1 MPEALKNM
9 FYTRAFF
16 EDLVAV
22 VQEFHPAFDR
32 AAFLSGI
39 YDNSWDAL
47 ELKERMRHTTRTL
60 HEFLPGDYRAALDIL
75 LKVAPRLTNASFEK
89 IFFSDYVEQYGMDDW
104 EASLPA
110 LEAFTQVMSAEF
122 AVRPFILRDQTRMM
136 AQMLDWSRH
145 ESAHVRRL
153 SSEGCRPRLPWAIA
167 LPALKADPS
176 PIVPVLENLKN
187 DPSEDVRRSVAN
199 NLNDIAKDNP
209 EVVIALAQR
218 WRSADDSQEMQ
229 ALIQH
234 ALRTLVKAGHPDAL
248 ALLGYGEQP
257 AVAIRN
263 FMAAPEIVP
272 MGGSLT
278 FAFDLE
284 STADRPQDLMID
296 YILHLAR
303 ANGKQGKKVF
313 KLAKR
318 TLNPG
323 ESATIRKAHSFRPI
337 TTRRYYPGT
346 HAIEIQI
353 NGAVCGRVEF
363 ALAESTLELPASSE
377 QRP

>member
-1 MPEALKNM
+1 MPEALKDV

-16 EDLVAV
+16 ENLAATVG
-22 VQEFHPAFDR
+22 EFYPAFDS
-32 AAFLSGI
+32 AAFLARI
-39 YDNSWDAL
+39 YDDGWDAL
-47 ELKERMRHTTRTL
+47 VLKERMRRTTITL

-75 LKVAPRLTNASFEK
+75 LNVAPRLTNASFEK
-89 IFFSDYVEQYGMDDW
+89 IFFSDYVEQYGLDDW

-122 AVRPFILRDQTRMM
+122 AVRAFILRDQTRMM
-136 AQMLDWSRH
+136 AQMLSWSRH
-145 ESAHVRRL
+145 ASAHVRRL

-176 PIVPVLENLKN
+176 PILPILENLKN

-209 EVVIALAQR
+209 EVVIAVAQR
-218 WRSADDSQEMQ
+218 WRAADDSPQMQ
-229 ALIQH
+229 ALIKH

-257 AVAIRN
+257 AVVIRS
-263 FMAAPEIVP
+263 FEIAPEIVP
-272 MGGSLT
+272 MDGTVT
-278 FAFDLE
+278 FAFELE
-284 STADRPQDLMID
+284 STAGTPQDLMID
-296 YILHLAR
+296 YILYLAR

-323 ESATIRKAHSFRPI
+323 ETVTIRKSHSFRPI

-346 HAIEIQI
+346 HAVEIQI

-363 ALAESTLELPASSE
+363 ALSS
-377 QRP
+377 